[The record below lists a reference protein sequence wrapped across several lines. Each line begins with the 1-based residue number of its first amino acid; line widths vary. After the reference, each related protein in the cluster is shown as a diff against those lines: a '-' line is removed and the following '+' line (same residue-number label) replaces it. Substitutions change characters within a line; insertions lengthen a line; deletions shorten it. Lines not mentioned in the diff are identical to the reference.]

1 MINSSTLT
9 HLRALKLNALA
20 EGLELQA
27 GQPEALTLSFEE
39 RLALLVDREVHSRQD
54 RKRTRL
60 LQKAQLKYPDASI
73 EAADFT
79 GISGLDRRALTALA
93 LSSWIE
99 RGDTVL
105 LSGATGVG
113 KTWAACALAQ
123 HACRGGHSALHLR
136 VPRLPEDL
144 RVLTA
149 SGALGK
155 WLLQLARVEV
165 LLLDDWGVGP
175 LDSATRSALLE
186 IVDDRASRR
195 ATIIT
200 HQLPLEHWHGWIGD
214 ATIADAILDR
224 LLQRVHRFKLEGHS
238 RRTGAAQTAA
248 RKVTPASAA
257 AAASPGHTP

>member
-1 MINSSTLT
+1 
-9 HLRALKLNALA
+9 
-20 EGLELQA
+20 
-27 GQPEALTLSFEE
+27 
-39 RLALLVDREVHSRQD
+39 
-54 RKRTRL
+54 
-60 LQKAQLKYPDASI
+60 
-73 EAADFT
+73 
-79 GISGLDRRALTALA
+79 
-93 LSSWIE
+93 
-99 RGDTVL
+99 
-105 LSGATGVG
+105 
-113 KTWAACALAQ
+113 
-123 HACRGGHSALHLR
+123 
-136 VPRLPEDL
+136 
-144 RVLTA
+144 
-149 SGALGK
+149 
-155 WLLQLARVEV
+155 
-165 LLLDDWGVGP
+165 VGP

>member
-1 MINSSTLT
+1 MRRKGQRG
-9 HLRALKLNALA
+9 HVVGQLA
-20 EGLELQA
+20 ATGLGEDQHA
-27 GQPEALTLSFEE
+27 H
-39 RLALLVDREVHSRQD
+39 RLARVHPPHRRGGLPLGLQRQ
-54 RKRTRL
+54 
-60 LQKAQLKYPDASI
+60 
-73 EAADFT
+73 
-79 GISGLDRRALTALA
+79 GL
-93 LSSWIE
+93 
-99 RGDTVL
+99 
-105 LSGATGVG
+105 
-113 KTWAACALAQ
+113 
-123 HACRGGHSALHLR
+123 GHSALHLR

-149 SGALGK
+149 SGGLGK
-155 WLLQLARVEV
+155 WLLQLARVDV

-238 RRTGAAQTAA
+238 RRTGAPQVAA
-248 RKVTPASAA
+248 RKATPASAA
-257 AAASPGHTP
+257 ATA